1 MLIKLIF
8 IIKKLNILKINFF
21 LNTLSLLSLFKI
33 IFNEQNSFLKKL
45 FDYANEDIEIL
56 KGKIENLDDSIK
68 KLRIEVFKGI
78 NQTEEFLEKKYDSI
92 YRIINKVN

>member
-1 MLIKLIF
+1 LLIKLIF

-33 IFNEQNSFLKKL
+33 IFNEQNSFLKRL

-56 KGKIENLDDSIK
+56 KGKIENLMIQLKNEESKFSKEKIK
-68 KLRIEVFKGI
+68 LKSF
-78 NQTEEFLEKKYDSI
+78 
-92 YRIINKVN
+92 